1 MNETIK
7 SKMKTRKK
15 LYKQYIENGR
25 FESDFMMIETL
36 IPEINDL
43 ITSTKDL
50 YYNNLAKILNN
61 PLLQAKTYW
70 SILKTF
76 YNNKKIPIIPPLLID
91 NKFVTDIQT
100 KANIFNKF
108 FADQCTPLK
117 NGSVLPKSQTALTQ
131 SILCTLHFDEEELM
145 KIIRNLNV
153 HKAHGYDDISLRVI
167 KICDKSILKPLILL
181 FENSTK
187 SSYPDIWKKSNII
200 PVHKKNDKQLV
211 NNYRPISLLPIF
223 V

>member
-7 SKMKTRKK
+7 SKIKTRNK

-36 IPEINDL
+36 TTEINDL

-50 YYNNLAKILNN
+50 YYNNLAKRLNN

-76 YNNKKIPIIPPLLID
+76 YNDKKIPIIPPLLIGD
-91 NKFVTDIQT
+91 KFVTDIQT

-117 NGSVLPKSQTALTQ
+117 NGSVLPKSQIFLNQ
-131 SILCTLHFDEEELM
+131 SRLCTLHFDEKELI

-153 HKAHGYDDISLRVI
+153 HKAHSNDDISIRMI
-167 KICDKSILKPLILL
+167 KICDKSILK
-181 FENSTK
+181 
-187 SSYPDIWKKSNII
+187 
-200 PVHKKNDKQLV
+200 
-211 NNYRPISLLPIF
+211 R
-223 V
+223 